1 MLNVFVVVTP
11 LNDILFGIPTQL
23 DATGGVIV
31 EYAILFVP
39 SPAATHVPFA
49 YAIFRPIV
57 VNVFA
62 LFGIPTQLDA
72 VGGFVSEYAILFVPS
87 PTATTIFP

>member
-1 MLNVFVVVTP
+1 LEALPV
-11 LNDILFGIPTQL
+11 GIPTQL

-31 EYAILFVP
+31 EYAIAFVP
-39 SPAATHVPFA
+39 SPTATHVPFA
-49 YAIFRPIV
+49 YAMFQARV
-57 VNVFA
+57 VNVFE

-72 VGGFVSEYAILFVPS
+72 VGGFTREYAILFVPS